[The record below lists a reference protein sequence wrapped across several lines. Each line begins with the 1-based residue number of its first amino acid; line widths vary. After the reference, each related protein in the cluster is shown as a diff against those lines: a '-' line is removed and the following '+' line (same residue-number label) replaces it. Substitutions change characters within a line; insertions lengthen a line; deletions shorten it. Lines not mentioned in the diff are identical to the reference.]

1 MIAINEMKNRQHCET
16 LEEYNLRLMKKRLI
30 NTGKVRRFYPRDRK
44 GRFLSRKQWAVERLR
59 YMVDK
64 LMRREW
70 YADESWVQ
78 YSRNDSGYDYYRN
91 LARLYRSFRIKYR
104 IYETF

>member
-1 MIAINEMKNRQHCET
+1 MKNI
-16 LEEYNLRLMKKRLI
+16 LR
-30 NTGKVRRFYPRDRK
+30 PRDSKGRFINRKQWAVPRDNK
-44 GRFLSRKQWAVERLR
+44 GRFLSRRQWAVIKLR
-59 YMVDK
+59 HMIDQ
-64 LMRREW
+64 LMRGEW

-91 LARLYRSFRIKYR
+91 VARLYRSFRIKHG